1 MPAQALVV
9 GRKPPGPGQKTKL
22 DFAADVHW
30 VPADRIAEAGPDWGG
45 NQRHF
50 ESLRQAIEFVMQGL
64 TIADRANVWIATED
78 GNSHGRADR
87 TASVDRPG
95 FLFRAADQLDGTS
108 AVIGSAD
115 TRLSR

>member
-1 MPAQALVV
+1 MMHPPTQALIL

-22 DFAADVHW
+22 DFPADVHW

-78 GNSHGRADR
+78 GNLM
-87 TASVDRPG
+87 VEQIE
-95 FLFRAADQLDGTS
+95 QLQ
-108 AVIGSAD
+108 
-115 TRLSR
+115 

>member
-1 MPAQALVV
+1 MEETDAMMHPPTQALFL

-22 DFAADVHW
+22 DFPADVHW

-64 TIADRANVWIATED
+64 TIADRANVWIATDD
-78 GNSHGRADR
+78 GNLM
-87 TASVDRPG
+87 VEQIE
-95 FLFRAADQLDGTS
+95 QLQ
-108 AVIGSAD
+108 
-115 TRLSR
+115 

>member
-1 MPAQALVV
+1 MAKRADKIRNGGDRCYDASPSQALFL

-22 DFAADVHW
+22 DFPADVHW
-30 VPADRIAEAGPDWGG
+30 VAADRIAEAGPDWGG

-78 GNSHGRADR
+78 GNLM
-87 TASVDRPG
+87 VEQIE
-95 FLFRAADQLDGTS
+95 QLQ
-108 AVIGSAD
+108 
-115 TRLSR
+115 

>member
-1 MPAQALVV
+1 MEETDAMMHLPTQALIL

-22 DFAADVHW
+22 DFPADVHW

-78 GNSHGRADR
+78 GNLM
-87 TASVDRPG
+87 VEQIE
-95 FLFRAADQLDGTS
+95 QLQ
-108 AVIGSAD
+108 
-115 TRLSR
+115 